1 MFLSAEEWSHARQ
14 GNGKILFPA
23 LFPSPF
29 GEEKGKRAFWG
40 RMSLPARALSRTFL
54 SSVYPWLGAG
64 HTEAKSDL

>member
-1 MFLSAEEWSHARQ
+1 MPGREMERFF
-14 GNGKILFPA
+14 FPA

-29 GEEKGKRAFWG
+29 GEEKGKRALWG

-54 SSVYPWLGAG
+54 ELSLSYPWLGAG